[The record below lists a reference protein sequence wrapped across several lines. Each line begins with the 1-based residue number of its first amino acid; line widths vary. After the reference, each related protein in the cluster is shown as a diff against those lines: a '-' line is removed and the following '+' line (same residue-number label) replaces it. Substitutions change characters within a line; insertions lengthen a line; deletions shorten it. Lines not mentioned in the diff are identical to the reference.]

1 MEKKENWI
9 KEALNQEVNFSK
21 SSISE
26 ELIMNLKM
34 ISQIS
39 AKLSWKEI
47 SWMAASIALLI
58 TLNFSVLKSS
68 SSSETSKTERL
79 YNSYFSP
86 TNIIGE

>member
-9 KEALNQEVNFSK
+9 NDALNQEVDFSK
-21 SSISE
+21 SSISD

-34 ISQIS
+34 ISKIT

-58 TLNFSVLKSS
+58 TLNFTVLKSS
-68 SSSETSKTERL
+68 TSSETSKTEQM
-79 YNSYFSP
+79 YNSYFST
-86 TNIIGE
+86 TNILGE